1 MIALDHYFERV
12 GYVGPRTAT
21 AETLAAL
28 QLAHATHIPFENLD
42 VLLGKPPLLTQDALL
57 DKLVHRQRGGYCFE
71 QNTLLLTV
79 LESLGFTVTRLLAR
93 VRYRT
98 TGVRPRTHLVLKVEA
113 DSQSWL
119 ADVGFGA
126 EGLLLPLPLRAD
138 QLVPHGVWHYRLVR
152 EEFLWV
158 LQSQSEG
165 AWKDLYAFSEEP
177 QYIPDVEVAN
187 HYTSTHPETIFKKR
201 LTVQLPSLTQR
212 TFVRNNELVVETPE
226 GTTSTPLA
234 RGDFLAT
241 LATRFGLRLSSQ
253 AEEELLLQW
262 LQDGG
267 NDATGS

>member
-1 MIALDHYFERV
+1 MVDAYFERV
-12 GYVGPRTAT
+12 GYVGPRTVT

-42 VLLGKPPLLTQDALL
+42 VLLGQPPRLTPDALFE
-57 DKLVHRQRGGYCFE
+57 KLVQQQRGGYCFE

-93 VRYRT
+93 VRYRA
-98 TGVRPRTHLVLKVEA
+98 TGVRPRTHLLLKVEA
-113 DSQSWL
+113 DGQSWL

-138 QLVPHGVWHYRLVR
+138 QPVQHGVWHYRLVH
-152 EEFLWV
+152 EGFLWV

-177 QYIPDVEVAN
+177 QYTPDVEVAN

-212 TFVRNNELVVETPE
+212 TYVRNNEFVVDTPE
-226 GTTSTPLA
+226 GTTATPLA
-234 RGDFLAT
+234 SDDFLST

-253 AEEELLLQW
+253 ADEEMLLQW
-262 LQDGG
+262 LLNGG
-267 NDATGS
+267 YDATGS